1 MGRDTTAD
9 RTPLLTDAEQNIGN
23 SDQLNPEAGSSG
35 TILAQSAPPR
45 ILQLARGG
53 SAAGQTVS
61 VVLTASRIAGP
72 NNPNPGFAGPVTAVI
87 EFGNGGRS
95 TRAEVDVPFGPFLG
109 FNNGVLS
116 ATEPQDGGVIVT
128 VPTGVVRV
136 YMRYD
141 NLYIQPLI
149 NVSPPISFAQAKGVP
164 LMGPGGNQLRG
175 VPAEPVLVKA
185 MAAYFSRHYAKAYR
199 TQYCFVSP
207 TGAAGIQTVGTVVGP
222 NIVPYNYS
230 IPAFARSV
238 KVLRYPNTAALV
250 VTLYD
255 SVNLALDDIAIPS
268 GTSPTIPIIG
278 TEVVLGIA
286 SASAG
291 AGDQVSMLALSY
303 EIGI

>member
-23 SDQLNPEAGSSG
+23 SSQLNPEAGSSG
-35 TILAQSAPPR
+35 TVTPQSAPPR

-61 VVLTASRIAGP
+61 VVLTASRIVGP
-72 NNPNPGFAGPVTAVI
+72 NNPNPGYAGPLTAII

-95 TRAEVDVPFGPFLG
+95 TRAEVDVPLGPCLG
-109 FNNGVLS
+109 FANGATA

-141 NLYIQPLI
+141 NLYIEPLHATD
-149 NVSPPISFAQAKGVP
+149 PPISFAQSKGVP
-164 LMGPGGNQLRG
+164 FVGPGGPQG
-175 VPAEPVLVKA
+175 AIPAEPVLVKA

-199 TQYCFVSP
+199 TQYCFVSS
-207 TGAAGIQTVGTVVGP
+207 TGAAGAQTAGTVIGP
-222 NIVPYNYS
+222 TIVPFFYS
-230 IPAFARSV
+230 IPAFARAV
-238 KVLRYPNTAALV
+238 KVLRNPITAAMV

-255 SVNLALDDIAIPS
+255 GSNLALDEIAIPA
-268 GTSPTIPIIG
+268 GTSPVIPIVG
-278 TEVVLGIA
+278 PETTLGIA

-291 AGDQVSMLALSY
+291 AGDQVNLLALSY